1 MKKRFASFL
10 LTGKAAAL
18 PILFQE
24 ATAAQLFPSYTDLT
38 TDKLTLVNLP
48 IAGKF
53 QVESG
58 GTYGTPTLCSGATL
72 DTFSTVVTGLK
83 PGDTVF
89 VIASSSKNSASLQSF
104 NKDITVGDQNV
115 LIVSQFTYD
124 PAVQLADASDMT
136 KATGTV
142 TIPVKISSFAAK
154 GYTLTSGGKIYLQ
167 AVVLGKG
174 VAPTAYSQYRLS
186 SLNEITVA
194 QCSTSYGS
202 TPYGGY

>member
-24 ATAAQLFPSYTDLT
+24 ATAAQVFPSYTDLT

-53 QVESG
+53 QMEGSG
-58 GTYGTPTLCSGATL
+58 AYGAPTLCTGATL

-89 VIASSSKNSASLQSF
+89 VIASTSKNSTTLQSF
-104 NKDITVGDQNV
+104 NKDITVGDKNV
-115 LIVSQFTYD
+115 LVVSQFVYD

-136 KATGTV
+136 LATGTV
-142 TIPVKISSFAAK
+142 TIPVKIPALAAK
-154 GYTLTSGGKIYLQ
+154 GYLLTAGGKIYLQ
-167 AVVLGKG
+167 AVVLGRG

-194 QCSTSYGS
+194 QCNSTYGT